1 MAAALI
7 RKVEEQYPN
16 ISLHII
22 EAMTGTLDEWMQ
34 TARTVR
40 CNSNHGPDAIL
51 AASVVVSQGTINM
64 SSSKAVARILID
76 LMGAMIKNETWRAR
90 IIAE

>member
-1 MAAALI
+1 LAAALI

-51 AASVVVSQGTINM
+51 AAFGGRI
-64 SSSKAVARILID
+64 ARD
-76 LMGAMIKNETWRAR
+76 NQHVFK
-90 IIAE
+90 